1 MTQADAVIDAMRRN
15 GGYATLGHLYQE
27 ALKVSGVEWNTKT
40 PFKSINRIVQDPRFF
55 YKIKPGLWALK
66 DSRDQLVD
74 EPAVSTKPE
83 SDHYFYQGLLVE
95 LGNMQGFQSFVPRP
109 DRGKHYLSGT
119 LGAVATLDEI
129 LPFTYP
135 EIVKRASMVD
145 VIWFGANKFP
155 VEFIEVE
162 HSTDF
167 NVSLL
172 KFADFQPFNSKFR
185 IVASTSRH
193 KQFLTRIEQRAF
205 ESLKPIVKFTSYDVV
220 SELHSKWSALLASRS
235 LWA

>member
-1 MTQADAVIDAMRRN
+1 MTQTDAVIEAMRQN
-15 GGYATLGHLYQE
+15 GGYATLGYLYKE
-27 ALKVSGVEWNTKT
+27 SLKVPGAEWNTKT
-40 PFKSINRIVQDPRFF
+40 PFKSINRIVQNPRFF
-55 YKIKPGLWALK
+55 YRIKPGLWALK
-66 DSRDQLVD
+66 DSRTQLAD

-95 LGNMQGFQSFVPRP
+95 LGNMQGFQSYVPRP

-145 VIWFGANKFP
+145 VIWFGTNKFP
-155 VEFIEVE
+155 AQFIEVE
-162 HSTDF
+162 NSTDF

-172 KFADFQPFNSKFR
+172 KFSDFQPFNSKFR
-185 IVASTSRH
+185 IVAPITR
-193 KQFLTRIEQRAF
+193 KAQFLTRIQQRAF
-205 ESLKPIVKFTSYDVV
+205 EPLKDIVKFISYDAV
-220 SELHSKWSALLASRS
+220 SELHSKWSALVASRS
-235 LWA
+235 LWE